1 MSMHKTE
8 SHEHA
13 LDEIV
18 AFFKQIGDTT
28 RVSQQL
34 KNKHINKETQI
45 RFLLMIDNVEDLIS
59 NDGIELRDII
69 QTLILDCPKLTIM
82 VNSYEPIVRSTDNL
96 DRCIIYV
103 LELDD
108 VKSVKMFMEITGELQ
123 AKEILKLVLH

>member
-8 SHEHA
+8 SHEQA

-59 NDGIELRDII
+59 NDGMELRDII
-69 QTLILDCPKLTIM
+69 
-82 VNSYEPIVRSTDNL
+82 
-96 DRCIIYV
+96 
-103 LELDD
+103 
-108 VKSVKMFMEITGELQ
+108 
-123 AKEILKLVLH
+123 